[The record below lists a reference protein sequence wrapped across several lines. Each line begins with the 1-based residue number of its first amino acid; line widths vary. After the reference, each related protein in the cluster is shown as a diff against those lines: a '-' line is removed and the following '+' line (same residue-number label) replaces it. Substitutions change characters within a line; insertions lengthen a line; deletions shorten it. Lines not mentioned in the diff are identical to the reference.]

1 MILFRL
7 FLLLDAVLMRLPH
20 SWRRAL
26 FTSLARLARFFAPS
40 RNRVIR
46 QNLRFAFADTLTEE
60 EINAIEY
67 YCYRN
72 LGLNLLQVME
82 NRHYTTEDFTKRVR
96 FENRE
101 QVDEL
106 LAQDRSII
114 FVSAHFGNWEMGATA
129 LSALISPT
137 TSIYKAFKREEFDPY
152 LLESRTPHGMDL
164 AEKSGAL
171 KHLAR
176 ALKNGNSVSLMIDQ
190 SSNSRHGVAV
200 DFFSHPTYHSST
212 PAILSYKYN
221 APIVPLYIFTDDE
234 ENFTIRFEN
243 PIEVESDDAQGILK
257 ATQEQA
263 NTLEKVIRANPKF
276 WFWCHK
282 RWKSDYP
289 EIYAG

>member
-20 SWRRAL
+20 GWRRAL
-26 FTSLARLARFFAPS
+26 FTSLASLARFLAPS

-46 QNLRFAFADTLTEE
+46 QNLQLAFADTLNERE
-60 EINAIEY
+60 VEKIER

-82 NRHYTTEDFTKRVR
+82 NRHYTTEDFSKRVT
-96 FENRE
+96 FENRKN
-101 QVDEL
+101 VDAL
-106 LAQDRSII
+106 LAEGRSIV
-114 FVSAHFGNWEMGATA
+114 FVSAHFGNWEIGATA
-129 LSALISPT
+129 LSALVTPT

-176 ALKNGNSVSLMIDQ
+176 ALKNGGSVSLMIDQ
-190 SSNSRHGVAV
+190 SSNPRHGVAV
-200 DFFSHPTYHSST
+200 DFFGHPTYHSST
-212 PAILSYKYN
+212 PAILSNKYN
-221 APIVPLYIFTDDE
+221 APIIALYIHTDDE
-234 ENFTIRFEN
+234 ENFTIRFED
-243 PIEVESDDAQGILK
+243 PIEVESDNAQAILE
-257 ATQEQA
+257 ATQKQVS
-263 NTLEKVIRANPKF
+263 TLERIIRANPKF

-282 RWKSDYP
+282 RWKGEYP

>member
-7 FLLLDAVLMRLPH
+7 FLLLDSVLMRLPH

-46 QNLRFAFADTLTEE
+46 QNLRFAFGDTLAEE
-60 EINAIEY
+60 EIDAIEY
-67 YCYRN
+67 SCYRN

-82 NRHYTTEDFTKRVR
+82 NRHYTTEDFTKRVS

-101 QVDEL
+101 HVDAL
-106 LAQDRSII
+106 LAQGKSII

-129 LSALISPT
+129 LSALITPT
-137 TSIYKAFKREEFDPY
+137 TSIYKAFKRIEFDPY

-190 SSNSRHGVAV
+190 SSNPRHGVAV
-200 DFFSHPTYHSST
+200 DFFGHSTFHSST

-221 APIVPLYIFTDDE
+221 APIVGLYIFSDDG

-263 NTLEKVIRANPKF
+263 NALEKVIRLEPKF

-282 RWKSDYP
+282 RWKSEFP